1 MSSLA
6 SDRIDVRISKDQ
18 KEFVKYAS
26 ELRGFK
32 NLSEFVVYC
41 INNEA
46 NNIIKDYNLIIKT
59 VEDKKI
65 FLNALLDPPTPN
77 AKLKK
82 AQVNYQKFLENDGF
96 KNRKSKQKS

>member
-1 MSSLA
+1 MSSKA

-46 NNIIKDYNLIIKT
+46 NNIVKDYNLIVKT

-65 FLNALLDPPTPN
+65 FLNALLNPPTPN
-77 AKLKK
+77 SKLKK

-96 KNRKSKQKS
+96 KNRKPKQKA

>member
-1 MSSLA
+1 MSRLA
-6 SDRIDVRISKDQ
+6 SDRIDVRISREQ
-18 KEFVKYAS
+18 KELVKHAS

-65 FLNALLDPPTPN
+65 FLNALLNPPTPN

-82 AQVNYQKFLENDGF
+82 AQANYLKFLENDEF
-96 KNRKSKQKS
+96 KNRESKQNP